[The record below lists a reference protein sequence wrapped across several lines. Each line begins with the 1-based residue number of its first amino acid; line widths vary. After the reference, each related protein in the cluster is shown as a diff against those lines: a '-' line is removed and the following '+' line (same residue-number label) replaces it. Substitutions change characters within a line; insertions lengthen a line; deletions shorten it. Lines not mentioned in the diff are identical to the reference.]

1 MMRSTVVAWLLVLGS
16 IGNAS
21 AQLSVRDTKHNL
33 SVSGPGTIRAAS
45 ETRICIFCHTSHN
58 GSTQGPAWNR
68 QDPGG
73 TFDVYWSP
81 SVDAYIS
88 AAAAPQP
95 NGSSKLCLSCH
106 DGTIALGSTLS
117 QGEISMASGLRRMP
131 PTSRS
136 HLGRDISG
144 DHPVSF
150 VVTDSLVANNNSS
163 GDVPLK
169 SVAEMRSNPN
179 VRLDD
184 RDRVQCISCHDP
196 HQDLN
201 GNFLL
206 TAHVGDLC
214 LGCHY

>member
-1 MMRSTVVAWLLVLGS
+1 
-16 IGNAS
+16 
-21 AQLSVRDTKHNL
+21 
-33 SVSGPGTIRAAS
+33 
-45 ETRICIFCHTSHN
+45 
-58 GSTQGPAWNR
+58 
-68 QDPGG
+68 
-73 TFDVYWSP
+73 VYWSP
-81 SVDAYIS
+81 TVDAYVS
-88 AAAAPQP
+88 PAAAPQP

-117 QGEISMASGLRRMP
+117 DGDISMASGLRRMP

-150 VVTDSLVANNNSS
+150 TVTDSLVATNNSS

-169 SVAEMRSNPN
+169 SVAEMHSNPS

-196 HQDLN
+196 HEDSN
-201 GNFLL
+201 GYFLL

-214 LGCHY
+214 LGCHF